1 MTVQSRQR
9 AGIPAGGQFAATEHA
24 EAVGVD
30 LATAAPRPAPLERI
44 EVPASAFRASW
55 MPATDVVELANPVPH
70 PRIGCDWTDPT
81 RDLEAFADVRT
92 SDVSSERQLTVRA
105 LKRAVRDNLDASLDH
120 GRVPPAAAAEL
131 DAWERWSA
139 EQFAETGDSYYSE
152 FHDGLRAGRVAFV
165 ANQDLEGSGWA
176 DDALTA
182 WENDEGIDSGVA
194 AVAERALLDRPLDDG
209 AWASWEGS
217 LSLASSAGSQDGAL
231 MVGRTIANIGRPAV
245 P

>member
-1 MTVQSRQR
+1 
-9 AGIPAGGQFAATEHA
+9 
-24 EAVGVD
+24 
-30 LATAAPRPAPLERI
+30 
-44 EVPASAFRASW
+44 
-55 MPATDVVELANPVPH
+55 
-70 PRIGCDWTDPT
+70 
-81 RDLEAFADVRT
+81 
-92 SDVSSERQLTVRA
+92 VRA